1 MNARMLRQGDIL
13 LIRTETP
20 EKHNQ
25 KDADLENG
33 RIIIARGE
41 KTGHTHSVDV
51 ESASIVRGLFK
62 GLIDQKE
69 SEAGPILLLV
79 EEDTQLVHDEHAPLA
94 LEKGAYEVR
103 RQREYVP
110 SRPPRRVID

>member
-1 MNARMLRQGDIL
+1 MNTEMLRQGDIL
-13 LIRTETP
+13 LIKVDAP
-20 EKHNQ
+20 EKYCQ
-25 KDADLENG
+25 KNADLENG

-51 ESASIVRGLFK
+51 ESASMVRSLFK
-62 GLIDQKE
+62 GLIDQTE
-69 SEAGPILLLV
+69 SEGGPILLLV
-79 EEDTQLVHDEHAPLA
+79 EEDTQLTHDEHAPLD

-110 SRPPRRVID
+110 RARPRMRID